1 MRIERTRID
10 GEPVRRFHLLAEV
23 TFRDREAEPRDEHD
37 RNYYR
42 DHELSGVV
50 TGWMRNAL
58 EDRDDSPAVRFTE
71 MNHPNILN
79 ELRHGYDEIIKL
91 KEMISKL
98 TSLEQTPGSLN
109 GNDARALLRIV
120 WQWIIDANNGN
131 GADSDDLIHELER
144 AGYQCPAELE
154 NVMTPRLRA
163 LSPAVMERAVV
174 VWGRELAKGLT
185 PGGALVTVLSEVL
198 PLHAGATAIDSDFMA
213 AASLIDSEKEACWS
227 ESLTNAY
234 WSAVNAPTNPEAADK
249 TLALLN
255 AYAPESGTGGRRSKR
270 PGSTPQGSSAPGEEA

>member
-1 MRIERTRID
+1 MSRYEIREQEPSELHRLHGVTENVFVVWDTAKDRRAPFGNFPTRARAEAYRTRLEAREGETHAVRIERTRID

-23 TFRDREAEPRDEHD
+23 TFRDREAGPRDEHD

-50 TGWMRNAL
+50 TGWMHNAL

-98 TSLEQTPGSLN
+98 TSPEQTPGSLN

-154 NVMTPRLRA
+154 T
-163 LSPAVMERAVV
+163 S
-174 VWGRELAKGLT
+174 
-185 PGGALVTVLSEVL
+185 
-198 PLHAGATAIDSDFMA
+198 
-213 AASLIDSEKEACWS
+213 
-227 ESLTNAY
+227 
-234 WSAVNAPTNPEAADK
+234 
-249 TLALLN
+249 
-255 AYAPESGTGGRRSKR
+255 
-270 PGSTPQGSSAPGEEA
+270 